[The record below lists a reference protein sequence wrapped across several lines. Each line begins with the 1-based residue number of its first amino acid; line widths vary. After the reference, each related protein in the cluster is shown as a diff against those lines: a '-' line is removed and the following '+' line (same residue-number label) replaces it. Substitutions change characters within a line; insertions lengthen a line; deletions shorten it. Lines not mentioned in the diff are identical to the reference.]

1 MYYPKLIHGALTLNK
16 DSWTLGIVIGIVL
29 PVIVYVI
36 VIVTMAQYGHV
47 ENLIYTIRPKI
58 PFLIAA
64 CSNLFP
70 FRYYMVNKKYDR
82 TGRALLLVTFI
93 MVILTFSML
102 S

>member
-1 MYYPKLIHGALTLNK
+1 MKLNK
-16 DSWTLGIVIGIVL
+16 DSWGLGIFIGVLL
-29 PVIVYVI
+29 PVIVYAI

-47 ENLIYTIRPKI
+47 ENLIYTIRPKV

-64 CSNLFP
+64 FSNLFP

-82 TGRALLLVTFI
+82 TGRALLVVTFL
-93 MVILTFSML
+93 MVIMTFSFL